1 MTALRA
7 CRVQLARMQ
16 HRGGKIQN
24 YEQNPD
30 KSERSSDRVIF
41 SGFQSFYKFI
51 MLLTSRDEIED
62 QERSGSG
69 ISRTDGDSED
79 VSRYGQTP
87 LIGVWGWN
95 FSHTSFEE
103 RGIAI
108 SPS

>member
-1 MTALRA
+1 MRECSIAA
-7 CRVQLARMQ
+7 
-16 HRGGKIQN
+16 GKFKITSKIRINLNDLLIGSYSQA
-24 YEQNPD
+24 
-30 KSERSSDRVIF
+30 SSVLLKKN
-41 SGFQSFYKFI
+41 FYKFI